1 MNENKNYE
9 VVVGIDFGSS
19 GSGFAYSFINENK
32 ENKINYCDIPGSDID
47 KKVPTEIILD
57 DDNYT
62 LQFGSSCKRYLQ
74 EKGLNIGH
82 YFKNIKMNLYKRKDS
97 IKSINSN
104 KILSLSLVIQR
115 VLEKLKE
122 LCLEQLNKLWKN
134 IDEKKIKWVVTVP
147 AIWGNF
153 EKGIMIEA
161 CENAGLINK
170 NEDKS
175 LFFALEPEA
184 ASIYCS
190 KCGDIKKEYIENGK
204 YYIICD
210 LGGGTGDIVTHLVGY
225 NDSLEEITQS
235 DGGIYGSNEIDRKLF
250 EELIYNIFGYKDF
263 NSLKNKMKELSIN
276 EDETTIFGEWCEL
289 ERQIKNFKEGAT
301 EEKVKKKIKFPIF
314 FNVFEDFLDKNIDI
328 NDLIEKYNSLC
339 FDEDLKLKV
348 KSKRRWII
356 EIPYKIIYNYI
367 LEQSK
372 LIFEKI
378 EKILSKTSKD
388 IKINAIIFVGGYSSN
403 EILIS
408 YFKKELNKKNIQLLS
423 PNKPYLAVL
432 EGSVLFGLNPNK
444 ITIRIAK
451 YTIGIAF
458 AEKWDEK
465 KHSGKGQKKFDEE
478 QNNYWCYNCFS
489 KFIEVNQKLKL
500 GDKITKYFNMSNPK
514 SCEIIFYQT
523 SKSNPIFINEEG
535 VEEIG
540 KFILNPE
547 NDVPLGQ
554 RDIEITIKFSGTCID
569 VKAVHINSQKIMN
582 GILAFDK

>member
-1 MNENKNYE
+1 MKEKKNYE

-19 GSGFAYSFINENK
+19 GSGIAYSFMNK
-32 ENKINYCDIPGSDID
+32 SKINYCNIPGADID

-57 DDNYT
+57 DNNKT
-62 LQFGSSCKRYLQ
+62 IQFGSECKQCLQ
-74 EKGLNIGH
+74 EKGLKIGH
-82 YFKNIKMNLYKRKDS
+82 YFKNIKINLYKKKDS

-104 KILSLSLVIQR
+104 KDLPLSLVIQR

-161 CENAGLINK
+161 CENAGLISK

-190 KCGDIKKEYIENGK
+190 KCGDIKEEFIKKGK

-210 LGGGTGDIVTHLVGY
+210 LGGGTGDIITHLVGS

-263 NSLKNKMKELSIN
+263 NSLKKKMKELSIK
-276 EDETTIFGEWCEL
+276 EDETTIFGEWCDL
-289 ERQIKNFKEGAT
+289 ERQIKNFKEGANL
-301 EEKVKKKIKFPIF
+301 EKVKNKINYPIC
-314 FNVFEDFLDKNIDI
+314 FNVFEDFVNEDMSI
-328 NDLIEKYNSLC
+328 NDLIEKYNSSC
-339 FDEDLKLKV
+339 FNEDLKLNV
-348 KSKRRWII
+348 KSKKKWIV
-356 EIPYKIIYNYI
+356 ELPYKIIDNYI

-372 LIFEKI
+372 LICKKI
-378 EKILSKTSKD
+378 ENILSKNNKD
-388 IKINAIIFVGGYSSN
+388 INTIIFVGGYCSN

-408 YFKKELNKKNIQLLS
+408 YIKERLKKKITNFLY
-423 PNKPYLAVL
+423 PNKPYLAVM
-432 EGSVLFGLNPNK
+432 EGSVLFGLNPNL

-451 YTIGIAF
+451 YTIGIAIR
-458 AEKWDEK
+458 KKLDEK
-465 KHSGKGQKKFDEE
+465 NKEKYASGEKIFNKED
-478 QNNYWCYNCFS
+478 NIWWCPNCFN
-489 KFIEVNQKLKL
+489 KFIEVNQKLEL
-500 GDKITKYFNMSNPK
+500 GQSITKTFNMVGK
-514 SCEIIFYQT
+514 RICRIKFYQT
-523 SKSNPIFINEEG
+523 LKSNPIFVYEKGIEKIAE
-535 VEEIG
+535 
-540 KFILNPE
+540 FTLNTE
-547 NDVPLGQ
+547 KDFPLGE
-554 RDIEITIKFSGTCID
+554 RNIEIRIKFGGTFID
-569 VKAVHINSQKIMN
+569 VKAIHLKSQKILN
-582 GILAFDK
+582 GTLYLNK